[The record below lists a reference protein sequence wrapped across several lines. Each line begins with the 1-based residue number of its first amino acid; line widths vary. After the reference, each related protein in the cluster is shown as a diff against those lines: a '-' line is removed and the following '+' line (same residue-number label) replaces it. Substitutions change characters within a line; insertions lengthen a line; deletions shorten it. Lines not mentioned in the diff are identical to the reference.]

1 MLTIL
6 KKIGKIL
13 WLTVGGFIFLWIG
26 YLIYKVY
33 TIPSLGIRLFAIFF
47 LMMEIALMIIYI
59 LVTMTGTIVDF
70 SIKKIKK

>member
-26 YLIYKVY
+26 YFIYKLHIVDNQGLVLLLAFLLMF
-33 TIPSLGIRLFAIFF
+33 SL
-47 LMMEIALMIIYI
+47 ALAGIYI
-59 LVTMTGTIVDF
+59 VITITG
-70 SIKKIKK
+70 KI